1 MLVSS
6 ADDFVAA
13 MAMTM
18 TYLDKGE
25 KDCSVRVLAAAANNE
40 EVVAETGN

>member
-13 MAMTM
+13 MTM
-18 TYLDKGE
+18 TLTYLEKGE
-25 KDCSVRVLAAAANNE
+25 KDSCMLAAAANNE